1 MCASQILSQYVEV
14 TTVDNLVLDK
24 AKEIIFDNARTEEW
38 RYGFLAS
45 LRSECSDRN
54 PATGETLSRETA
66 TQLFS
71 VNAPNSD
78 DNQCLVRATPPL
90 PPAQPTSTT
99 IHSGILR
106 PYQQFWSAAYYGG
119 TSYSEPNMVPKHRGI
134 HGF

>member
-90 PPAQPTSTT
+90 PPAQPALCFFLKQSMFLVTLSTQVGKTSCQNAT
-99 IHSGILR
+99 SK
-106 PYQQFWSAAYYGG
+106 PY
-119 TSYSEPNMVPKHRGI
+119 VR
-134 HGF
+134 